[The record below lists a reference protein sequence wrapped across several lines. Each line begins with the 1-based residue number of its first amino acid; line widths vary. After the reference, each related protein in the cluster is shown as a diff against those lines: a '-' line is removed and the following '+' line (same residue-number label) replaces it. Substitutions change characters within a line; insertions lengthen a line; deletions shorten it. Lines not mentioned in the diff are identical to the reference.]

1 MSEALSRTESL
12 KLMVTNRLLE
22 DECQRLQQKLVDQ
35 SRELAKLRGD
45 DERQAA
51 LSMLEELEALK
62 PKTEDQQSSEDKE
75 KRRKPRKPPRSGHG
89 PTQQDI
95 EAQDVVHE
103 LPELRCSTCG
113 ELSLEEMNSAEI
125 SEEISIETS
134 RVIKLR
140 HLRKKYICQCD
151 KSTVVTAPGPV
162 KLIKGGRYS
171 LEFAVHAAV
180 SKMVDHLPLHRQSRM
195 LGRQGVKV
203 TPQALWDQLAQLAEV
218 LLPSAEAIRRR
229 ILEAEYLHADET
241 GFLLTAGGA
250 KKRLTLWSISTPELA
265 WYTVARKDY
274 AAGEQILG
282 DYGGIVVADGY
293 RVYEQLA
300 ARDGPN
306 GRALRLAHCWAHVL
320 RKFREAYEHRPK
332 DCARVLELIEKLYI
346 VERSA
351 AESRP
356 GDLEYLAR
364 RRATRSKVLLEGIKK
379 WALSQ
384 TGLPRSDFIK
394 AVKYMLGR
402 WEGLTRFLDDPCL
415 PLDNN
420 AAERSLRGPVLG
432 RKNWLQFRSRKGCR
446 VGAVLYSLCES
457 AKLSGVDPEEYLR
470 AAAERALQD
479 PGAVTLPADLS

>member
-1 MSEALSRTESL
+1 MMEALSRTESL
-12 KLMVTNRLLE
+12 KLIVTNQLLE

-51 LSMLEELEALK
+51 LSMLEELAAMK
-62 PKTEDQQSSEDKE
+62 PKPEGERSSETPE
-75 KRRKPRKPPRSGHG
+75 KRRKSPRRGHG

-103 LPELRCSTCG
+103 LPELRCSNCG

-140 HLRKKYICQCD
+140 HLRKKYTCGCD
-151 KSTVVTAPGPV
+151 EGTVVTAPGPV

-171 LEFAVHAAV
+171 VEFAAHAAV
-180 SKMVDHLPLHRQSRM
+180 SKMVDHLPLHRQTRM
-195 LGRQGVKV
+195 LERQGVKV
-203 TPQALWDQLAQLAEV
+203 TPQALWDQLARLAEV
-218 LLPSAEAIRRR
+218 LAPSAEAIRRR
-229 ILEAEYLHADET
+229 ILESEYLHADET
-241 GFLLTAGGA
+241 GFLLTAGGG

-274 AAGEQILG
+274 NAGEQILG
-282 DYGGIVVADGY
+282 TYKGIVVADGY

-306 GRALRLAHCWAHVL
+306 GKELRLAHCWAHVL

-332 DCARVLELIEKLYI
+332 DCARVLELIGKLYI
-346 VERSA
+346 VERKA
-351 AESRP
+351 AESQP

-364 RRATRSKVLLEGIKK
+364 KRSTRSKVLVQGIKK

-394 AVKYMLGR
+394 AVKYMLAR
-402 WEGLTRFLDDPCL
+402 WEGLTRFLDDARL

-432 RKNWLQFRSRKGCR
+432 RKNWLQFRSRRGCR
-446 VGAVLYSLCES
+446 AGAVLYSLCES

-470 AAAERALQD
+470 VAAKRALEE
-479 PGAVTLPADLS
+479 PGAVTLPGDLS